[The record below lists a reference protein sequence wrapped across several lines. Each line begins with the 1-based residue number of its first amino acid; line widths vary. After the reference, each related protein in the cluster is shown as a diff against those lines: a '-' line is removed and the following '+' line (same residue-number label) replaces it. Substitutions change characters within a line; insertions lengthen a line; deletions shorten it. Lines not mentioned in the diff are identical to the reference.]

1 MTPVAAKVVKGC
13 LGFFYFFILFG
24 FNFLSL
30 VFLSVFGICCSLI
43 FLSVVGFLT
52 VSKLLAKS

>member
-1 MTPVAAKVVKGC
+1 MTPVAAKAVKGC

-30 VFLSVFGICCSLI
+30 VFFSVFGICCSLI
-43 FLSVVGFLT
+43 FFQSLGF
-52 VSKLLAKS
+52 